1 MNNMNAHI
9 CTNDNSTG
17 RSRLI

>member
-1 MNNMNAHI
+1 MNIRKAYTYH
-9 CTNDNSTG
+9 NDNSTG